1 MLCETKRRQSTL
13 CPIHSKVK
21 KRLASFGILTT
32 RWTIK
37 NILEPVDDA
46 IEFGQNAV
54 ESPLRRAASFVL
66 RVLTAMK
73 IDHASQNPFEIDFWR
88 KAYLLVRL

>member
-1 MLCETKRRQSTL
+1 MRDKEKTVDPL
-13 CPIHSKVK
+13 PD
-21 KRLASFGILTT
+21 SFESEEAAGEFWDSHRTMDYQEY
-32 RWTIK
+32 
-37 NILEPVDDA
+37 LEPVDDA

-73 IDHASQNPFEIDFWR
+73 IDHAAQNPCEIDFWR